1 MPEAGPKL
9 ALLALSALW
18 LGACDPRTNPAW
30 TLGGEPGLLFVLKQ
44 YYERNALEEGGVCSS
59 PLLEGVTRSRVVED
73 DGDRLAVD
81 LGYYY
86 RDTIRDGDD
95 CSRFRPLRCGVM
107 RECQGFASRSFVV
120 EREADGFRVIE
131 MGGDQKRRRWQPPAR
146 SNSSSRSPSGSSL
159 PETPLA
165 AAGRSGP

>member
-18 LGACDPRTNPAW
+18 LGACDPRNNPAW

-44 YYERNALEEGGVCSS
+44 YYERNALEEGGICSS
-59 PLLEGVTRSRVVED
+59 PLLEGVTRSRVVAE

-86 RDTIRDGDD
+86 RDMIRDGDD

-107 RECQGFASRSFVV
+107 RRCQGFASRSFVV

-131 MGGDQKRRRWQPPAR
+131 MGGDRKGRVWQPPPLPAR
-146 SNSSSRSPSGSSL
+146 PSPSSSETSGQD
-159 PETPLA
+159 PTE
-165 AAGRSGP
+165 GN

>member
-1 MPEAGPKL
+1 MPEAGYRL
-9 ALLALSALW
+9 AFLAFCALW
-18 LGACDPRTNPAW
+18 LGACSGDPRDNPAW

-44 YYERNALEEGGVCSS
+44 YYERNALEEGGVCAS
-59 PLLEGVTRSRVVED
+59 PLLEGVTRSRVVEQ

-86 RDTIRDGDD
+86 RDMIRDGDD
-95 CSRFRPLRCGVM
+95 CSRFRLLRCGVM

-120 EREADGFRVIE
+120 EREPDGFRVVE
-131 MGGDQKRRRWQPPAR
+131 MGGDRKGRRWQPP
-146 SNSSSRSPSGSSL
+146 SSSPAQAPAESSL

-165 AAGRSGP
+165 GAGRSDP